1 MPKSKI
7 IKLFKKMYSKEE
19 LKQLKKE
26 FWEGFGTYCSLI
38 PALKRRKSKF
48 MLYNTKMK
56 GVELKFDATR
66 TGASVILEI
75 NLSDAKKRLEKYEQF
90 LLYKP
95 TMEKQFPNGLIWK
108 SSYIREC
115 GTEVSRIYTEKNAI
129 DLHRRLQWMEFY
141 QFMSTEMLKLEKA
154 FKIVK
159 EATE

>member
-1 MPKSKI
+1 
-7 IKLFKKMYSKEE
+7 MYSKEE

-75 NLSDAKKRLEKYEQF
+75 NLSNTNQRLEKYEKF
-90 LLYKP
+90 LLSK
-95 TMEKQFPNGLIWK
+95 TIMEKQFPMGLIWDP
-108 SSYIREC
+108 SYIREC
-115 GTEVSRIYTEKNAI
+115 GTEVSRIYTDKNDI
-129 DLHRRLQWMEFY
+129 DLHRRIQWIEFY
-141 QFMSTEMLKLEKA
+141 KFMSSEMLKLEKA
-154 FKIVK
+154 FKVVK
-159 EATE
+159 EMID

>member
-1 MPKSKI
+1 
-7 IKLFKKMYSKEE
+7 MYSKEE

-75 NLSDAKKRLEKYEQF
+75 NLSNAKDRLEKFEQF
-90 LLYKP
+90 FLYKS
-95 TMEKQFPNGLIWK
+95 TMEKQFPSGLIWK
-108 SSYIREC
+108 SDYIREC
-115 GTEVSRIYTEKNAI
+115 GTEVSRIYTEKNDI

-141 QFMSTEMLKLEKA
+141 RFMSTEMLKLERA
-154 FKIVK
+154 FKVVK
-159 EATE
+159 ETME

>member
-1 MPKSKI
+1 
-7 IKLFKKMYSKEE
+7 MYSREE

-26 FWEGFGTYCSLI
+26 FWEGFGIYCSLV

-66 TGASVILEI
+66 SGASVILEI
-75 NLSDAKKRLEKYEQF
+75 NLSNPKLRLEKYQQF
-90 LLYKP
+90 ELYKS
-95 TMEKQFPNGLIWK
+95 TFEKQFPQGLIWE

-115 GTEVSRIYTEKNAI
+115 GTEVSRIYIKKDDI
-129 DLHRRLQWMEFY
+129 DLHRRVQWIEFF
-141 QFMSTEMLKLEKA
+141 QFMSAEMLKLEKA

-159 EATE
+159 EAIE